1 VNSAPPQSS
10 LRRVADWVDLYLDG
24 IHDSLRIAAPHAHG
38 RLLDVGCGVKP
49 YQRIFAPYV
58 SQYVGVEHEAT
69 FSLTKDSDAMGSPDF
84 VYDGTDLPFA
94 DASFETVLSVS
105 VLEHTPDPQHLFAEM
120 ARVLI
125 PGGTMIQL
133 VPFSFRLHEEPH
145 DYYRFT
151 PHSLRHLCGL
161 YGLEVINIG
170 AHGSLWS
177 VLCQKLM
184 TYLVFDVSR
193 MRAVA
198 QSMGKL
204 GFEAPH
210 SQRVRVWTLPFTV
223 PVIMVLAIA
232 ARALERTIPTRNEAL
247 GFYLVARKA
256 PLP

>member
-1 VNSAPPQSS
+1 VNSALRQSS

-24 IHDSLRIAAPHAHG
+24 IHDSLRNAAPYSQG

-49 YQRIFAPYV
+49 YQRFFVPYV
-58 SQYVGVEHEAT
+58 RQYIGVEYGTT
-69 FSLTKDSDAMGSPDF
+69 FSLTKDSSGTGSPDV
-84 VYDGTDLPFA
+84 VYDGTNLPFA
-94 DASFETVLSVS
+94 TASFETVLSVS
-105 VLEHTPDPQHLFAEM
+105 VLEHTPDPERLFAEM
-120 ARVLI
+120 ARVLA

-161 YGLEVINIG
+161 YGLEVIRIG

-193 MRAVA
+193 LRAMA
-198 QSMGKL
+198 QSLGKL
-204 GFEAPH
+204 GFEAPR
-210 SQRVRVWTLPFTV
+210 SERVRYWTLPITL
-223 PVIMVLAIA
+223 PVIMALAIS
-232 ARALERTIPTRNEAL
+232 ARALERTIPTRDEAL
-247 GFYLVARKA
+247 GFFLVARKA
-256 PLP
+256 